1 MRAALTIAG
10 KDLRQRL
17 RDRSFF
23 LIGLLA
29 PLGLA
34 LIFSFL
40 LAPVT
45 GSTFRPEIGIV
56 DLDRSELSERFREVL
71 NDLDDSRIINLYEGL
86 DEAEASRM
94 AEAGEIAASYVIPQ
108 GFGLAVMN
116 GQDTEITILGNV
128 DSPTSTAIAK
138 AIATGFADRVRLSQL
153 AVGGVAMLTGGVPDP
168 RVGELVEPVIE
179 IGDVTTAAREL
190 DPGTYYTAA
199 MAVFFLFF
207 TVQVGVTSLLDETR
221 DGTMA
226 RLQAA
231 PISRVSIVAAKGLTS
246 FALGV
251 TSMLVLALA
260 SILLIGAEWNNPLG
274 GLVLILAVVASA
286 VGIVGLIAGFAN
298 SPDSAGSIQSI
309 VAVTLGA
316 MGGSFFQVSLG
327 EGALSKIAK
336 LTPHHWFLSGLADL
350 AGGEGVRGVLDSAA
364 AMLAFACVTG
374 GIGWVFLRRKVS
386 A

>member
-1 MRAALTIAG
+1 LRAALTIAG

-17 RDRSFF
+17 RDRSLF

-29 PLGLA
+29 PLSLA

-40 LAPVT
+40 LAPIT
-45 GSTFRPEIGIV
+45 GSTFRPDIGIA

-71 NDLDDSRIINLYEGL
+71 NGLDDSEIINLYEGL
-86 DEAEASRM
+86 DEAEARRM

-168 RVGELVEPVIE
+168 SIGELVVIE
-179 IGDVTTAAREL
+179 IGDVTAAAREL

-231 PISRVSIVAAKGLTS
+231 PISRISIVAAKGLTS

-260 SILLIGAEWNNPLG
+260 SIYLIGAEWNNPLG

-327 EGALSKIAK
+327 EGALSKIAM

-350 AGGEGVRGVLDSAA
+350 AGGEGVGGVLDSAA
-364 AMLAFACVTG
+364 AMLAFAFVTG